1 MNNIQPNSHKY
12 KREQQAKADSEKK
25 RVEKKVISGTA
36 KIKKKSEVR
45 KFADVFI
52 AEDAASVKRFVVD
65 DLLVPGLKKLIV
77 SIIKNSAEMIFGE
90 TGDRDRFSTGSRVGY
105 ISYDKYSRQRDDRRD
120 RGASV
125 RNRFDYD
132 DIIFETRG
140 DAEAARSQM
149 EELIDRYGF
158 CTVADL
164 YDSVQL
170 SAPYTSNKYGWT
182 SLPAICNAEVVR
194 LRDGGYI
201 LKLPRIEVLD

>member
-1 MNNIQPNSHKY
+1 MEKIQPNSHKY
-12 KREQQAKADSEKK
+12 KREQQEKAAGEKK
-25 RVEKKVISGTA
+25 KVGKVISGTA
-36 KIKKKSEVR
+36 KIKKKSEAR

-52 AEDAASVKRFVVD
+52 AEDASNVKKFVVE
-65 DLLVPGLKKLIV
+65 DLLIPGVKKLIV

-105 ISYDKYSRQRDDRRD
+105 ISYDKYARQRDDRRE
-120 RGASV
+120 RNTAP

-132 DIIFETRG
+132 EIIFETRG

>member
-1 MNNIQPNSHKY
+1 MDKYPPNSHKY
-12 KREQQAKADSEKK
+12 KQEQKEAADKK

-36 KIKKKSEVR
+36 KIKKKSEAR

-52 AEDAASVKRFVVD
+52 AEDAANVKKFVVE
-65 DLLVPGLKKLIV
+65 DLLIPGVKKLIV

-90 TGDRDRFSTGSRVGY
+90 TGADRDRFSNGSRVGY

-120 RGASV
+120 RNTVS

-132 DIIFETRG
+132 DIVFETRG

-182 SLPAICNAEVVR
+182 SIPAICNAEVVR